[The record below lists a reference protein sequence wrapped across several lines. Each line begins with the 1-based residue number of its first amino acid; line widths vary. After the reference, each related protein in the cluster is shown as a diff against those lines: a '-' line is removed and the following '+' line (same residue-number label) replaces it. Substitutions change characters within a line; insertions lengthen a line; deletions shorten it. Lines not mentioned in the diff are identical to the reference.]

1 MHGHGSLA
9 RVSHFTDVYRLLY
22 LLQTDMVVAKV
33 ITVLGAVMKD
43 VRLSLYPPSKA
54 IEKDQ
59 SRLQEVSFVRNLSS
73 MQRMASH
80 ARLNE
85 FMD

>member
-1 MHGHGSLA
+1 M
-9 RVSHFTDVYRLLY
+9 
-22 LLQTDMVVAKV
+22 
-33 ITVLGAVMKD
+33 ITVLGAVMQD